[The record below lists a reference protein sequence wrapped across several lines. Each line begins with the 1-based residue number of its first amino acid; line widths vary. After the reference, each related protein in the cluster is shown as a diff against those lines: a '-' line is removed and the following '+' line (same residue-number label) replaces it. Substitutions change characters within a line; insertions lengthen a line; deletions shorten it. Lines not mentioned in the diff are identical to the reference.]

1 MFPLGRRV
9 GAYLRKLIKAMACTG
24 DGAEPRSV
32 RTTFN
37 WLSPSST
44 AAMEISSQLK
54 EVFRLIDSNGDG
66 KISPPELCELLLCMG
81 HERATAAQ
89 EAEVMV
95 READCNG
102 DGFIDLDEFMEAVG
116 GGGSG
121 SGGDMSGTREELM
134 EAFRVFDVD
143 GNGFISAEELRTVL
157 VRLGHGKCSLRECRL
172 MIRAVDRNGD
182 GLVDFD
188 EFWSM
193 MTAGACWKVCQIACM
208 ARLSSDQL
216 LQLET
221 ACGSILYE
229 LQIIWDEV
237 GESDAERD
245 KTLLELEQ
253 ECLDVY
259 RRKVDQA
266 NRCRAQ
272 LRQAIADSEAELAAI
287 CSALGEPPVHIRQ
300 SNHRTGSLKEEL
312 KSIGPQLE
320 EMRKRK
326 VERWNQ
332 FLEVIEQI
340 RKISVEIT
348 SSEGNQSKL
357 AVDESDLS
365 ARKLEDLYR
374 QLESLQKEKSDRL
387 KQVMEHL
394 STLNALCSVL
404 GVDFKETVREI
415 HPSLDESEV
424 PKSVSNATI
433 ERLSIAIGRLREIK
447 VERMHK
453 LQDLAST
460 MLELWNLMDTP
471 TKEQRLFQNVTSNIA
486 ASEQE
491 ITGANTLSLDFLN
504 FVEAEVLRLEQLKV
518 SKMKELVL
526 KKKTEL
532 EELRRRAHL
541 VAEAANDA
549 ELAISAIE
557 SGAIDASFILE
568 QIEDQISTVK
578 EEAFSR
584 KDILERVEKWLPAC
598 EEEAWLE
605 EYNRDE
611 NRYNAGRGAH
621 LALKRAE
628 KARVLV
634 NKIPAMIETLAAKIT
649 QWEKERGAEF
659 TYDGVRLLSMLEE
672 YTVVRQEKEQE
683 RKRQRDQKK
692 LQGQL
697 IAEQEALYGSKPS
710 PLKPQSAKKV
720 HRTSN
725 GGPSRRLSLG
735 GAAMQPPKPDY
746 LHSAKSGRSTKKM
759 DDLGTL
765 SPGARGLDIAGLPM
779 KKLSFTAHQEMGAPR
794 KPFAPLAP
802 VNHIPSTPS
811 RPITFAFEDNMTSKG
826 LTSTPKTPAAAPMA
840 TSKPI
845 SSAIEEIAMPAPTP
859 KTPAAAPMPTPSKP
873 IAMTSNA
880 MPAPAPKTQA
890 AAPMPAPSKP
900 FTSAIEENKTLNAM
914 PAPTPKTPAAA
925 PMPMQVATTPA
936 PTCLFKEAAPRVAP
950 VEELEYSFEERR
962 LAFYRSR

>member
-1 MFPLGRRV
+1 
-9 GAYLRKLIKAMACTG
+9 
-24 DGAEPRSV
+24 
-32 RTTFN
+32 
-37 WLSPSST
+37 
-44 AAMEISSQLK
+44 
-54 EVFRLIDSNGDG
+54 
-66 KISPPELCELLLCMG
+66 
-81 HERATAAQ
+81 
-89 EAEVMV
+89 
-95 READCNG
+95 
-102 DGFIDLDEFMEAVG
+102 
-116 GGGSG
+116 
-121 SGGDMSGTREELM
+121 
-134 EAFRVFDVD
+134 
-143 GNGFISAEELRTVL
+143 
-157 VRLGHGKCSLRECRL
+157 
-172 MIRAVDRNGD
+172 
-182 GLVDFD
+182 
-188 EFWSM
+188 
-193 MTAGACWKVCQIACM
+193 M

-221 ACGSILYE
+221 PCGSILYE

-245 KTLLELEQ
+245 KMLLELEQ

-320 EMRKRK
+320 EMQKRK

-332 FLEVIEQI
+332 FLEVIEHI

-365 ARKLEDLYR
+365 ARRLEDLYR

-447 VERMHK
+447 VERMQK

-471 TKEQRLFQNVTSNIA
+471 IEEQRLFQNVTSNIA
-486 ASEQE
+486 ASESE
-491 ITGANTLSLDFLN
+491 ITEANTLSLDFLN

-518 SKMKELVL
+518 SKMKELVF

-541 VAEAANDA
+541 VAEAENDA

-557 SGAIDASFILE
+557 SGAIDASLILE

-584 KDILERVEKWLPAC
+584 KDILER
-598 EEEAWLE
+598 
-605 EYNRDE
+605 
-611 NRYNAGRGAH
+611 
-621 LALKRAE
+621 
-628 KARVLV
+628 
-634 NKIPAMIETLAAKIT
+634 TLAAKIT

-659 TYDGVRLLSMLEE
+659 TYDGVSISSHVRLLSMLEE
-672 YTVVRQEKEQE
+672 YTIVRQEKEQE

-746 LHSAKSGRSTKKM
+746 LHSAKSGRSTKKI

-779 KKLSFTAHQEMGAPR
+779 KKLSFTTHQEMGAPR

-826 LTSTPKTPAAAPMA
+826 LTPTPKTPAAAPMA
-840 TSKPI
+840 TPKKPI
-845 SSAIEEIAMPAPTP
+845 SSTIEENAKPITMTSNAMPAPTP
-859 KTPAAAPMPTPSKP
+859 KTQATAPMPTPSKP
-873 IAMTSNA
+873 ITCAV
-880 MPAPAPKTQA
+880 
-890 AAPMPAPSKP
+890 
-900 FTSAIEENKTLNAM
+900 EENKTLNAM

-925 PMPMQVATTPA
+925 PIPMQVATTPA
-936 PTCLFKEAAPRVAP
+936 PTCLRVAP

-962 LAFYRSR
+962 LAFYLSR